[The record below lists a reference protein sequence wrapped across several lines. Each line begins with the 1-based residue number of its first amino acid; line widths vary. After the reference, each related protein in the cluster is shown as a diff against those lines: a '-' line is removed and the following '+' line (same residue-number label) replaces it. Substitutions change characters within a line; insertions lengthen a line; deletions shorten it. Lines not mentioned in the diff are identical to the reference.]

1 MFYFHTFF
9 DEVSNRQILP
19 STYMVND
26 PRYTVADPRYT
37 TAVLHILPSHTIE
50 YRARDHWKKRTLAVF
65 ALDVDRL
72 EYGFIK
78 PRGNWHRY
86 EIPEDS
92 QRVGKHMDI
101 W

>member
-1 MFYFHTFF
+1 
-9 DEVSNRQILP
+9 
-19 STYMVND
+19 MVDD
-26 PRYTVADPRYT
+26 PRYIVADPRYT
-37 TAVLHILPSHTIE
+37 TSVLHILPSHTFA
-50 YRARDHWKKRTLAVF
+50 YRAREHWGKRTLAIC